1 MLLEILTSGL
11 LALKEYIALHVL
23 TCLIPAFLLAGG
35 IIAFTS
41 RNTILKYLGAKA
53 KNIISFP
60 LAAISSIFIAVC
72 SCTVIPVSAGI
83 YRKGGAIAPAFI
95 LLWVAPAS
103 NLLAVIYTGNI
114 IGYEM
119 AIARIITAFV
129 TAFLM
134 GTVMYLS
141 FHKEEANRIVEEEKG
156 EDEGQRFISG
166 KDIILLLLIL
176 FSLLSP
182 NYLIVRG
189 PYLHKVY
196 VFALSISITFLYAHF
211 SIEKDRI
218 ANWLKE
224 TWWFVKLI
232 FPLLLLGV
240 FIVGVIGRILPR
252 EWIEHWL
259 GGNSLRSSFLATL
272 IGAVSYFATMTEAPF
287 VDTLMKLGMGKGP
300 ALALLLSGPGMS
312 LPNMLAIIKVFGLK
326 KASVYI
332 ITMIILAT
340 LSGWFWGNYI
350 F

>member
-1 MLLEILTSGL
+1 MLLDVLNGGL
-11 LALKEYIALHVL
+11 LALKEYVALHVL

-41 RNTILKYLGAKA
+41 RDIILKYLGAKA
-53 KNIISFP
+53 KNVISFP

-114 IGYEM
+114 IGYDM

-129 TAFLM
+129 TAFVM

-141 FHKEEANRIVEEEKG
+141 FRKEEAERMVEGEEGGNNDKK
-156 EDEGQRFISG
+156 IIAG

-182 NYLIVRG
+182 NYLITKG

-196 VFALSISITFLYAHF
+196 VFAISISITFLYAYF
-211 SIEKDRI
+211 VIKKDRI
-218 ANWLKE
+218 SNWLKE

-232 FPLLLLGV
+232 FPLLLMGV
-240 FIVGVIGRILPR
+240 FIVGVIGKILPQQ
-252 EWIEHWL
+252 WIEHWL

-332 ITMIILAT
+332 VTMVILAT
-340 LSGWFWGNYI
+340 ISGWFWGNYI